1 MKFKSLNTRITFI
14 FLALILSIQIIGSIA
29 IRMSIEKNAR
39 ASVSEQLALGEK
51 IFLSLLNQNSESLSQ
66 GARILAIDYGFR
78 QAIASND
85 EETVLSALTNQQKRL
100 GANISVFYTSSKFYT
115 TADDHQIIADDKVY
129 GDVKTAA
136 KALIENA
143 QDSGSS
149 KSFAIFNNEPYQL
162 VAVPVKAPLT
172 IGWVIMGFKINNKLA
187 KTLHKLSNLEVTFM
201 SRANDANWSL
211 TASTL
216 SGPSINNILTQA
228 KNLIDPKT
236 MNREINI
243 DGISFG
249 SRYVSILN
257 SPNQVLYAVLQ
268 RSLDEATAPYKNLQ
282 LTLLILTIFGALVL
296 AVSIYYVSKFIT
308 KPITDLVQVA
318 KSLENGNYEVSIT
331 SDRTDEL
338 GELSRSFSSMSE
350 AISSREK
357 SISRLAYFDE
367 LTHLPNRTSFMLR
380 LNKALKEAE
389 VTKQQLTI
397 FILNLNRF
405 KQVNNILGHDAG
417 DEILR
422 VVAEKI
428 IATAREQDFVARIA
442 GVQFAMILTDTA
454 SEVGLSL
461 ANEISKSF
469 ENPILISMQSV
480 DVSASIGI
488 ATFPRHADNEAQ
500 LLTRAEMAMYVA
512 KANRVGTT
520 VFDKSYDINSS
531 TNLSMASE
539 LKNAI
544 ADNQLIMYVQ
554 PKVDIVTS
562 KLTSLEALVRWKH
575 PEQGFIFPDQFI
587 PFAEQTGYIQLISQ
601 WMLNEA
607 ARYSQIWNALNL
619 NYPIAVNIST
629 RDLIDQELPDK
640 INAILKTYHIDYS
653 SLSLEITESS
663 IMEDPVR
670 ALATLDKLS
679 SMNIKLSIDD
689 FGTGYSSLAY
699 LKRLPVS
706 ELKIDKSFILKMEQD
721 ESDMKIVQ
729 STIDLGH
736 NLGLKVVAEGIENH
750 IVWELLRNMG
760 CDSGQGYYMAKP
772 MPATDF
778 VSWINL
784 WDSSSIYKE
793 TRLSID

>member
-1 MKFKSLNTRITFI
+1 
-14 FLALILSIQIIGSIA
+14 
-29 IRMSIEKNAR
+29 
-39 ASVSEQLALGEK
+39 
-51 IFLSLLNQNSESLSQ
+51 
-66 GARILAIDYGFR
+66 
-78 QAIASND
+78 
-85 EETVLSALTNQQKRL
+85 
-100 GANISVFYTSSKFYT
+100 
-115 TADDHQIIADDKVY
+115 
-129 GDVKTAA
+129 
-136 KALIENA
+136 
-143 QDSGSS
+143 
-149 KSFAIFNNEPYQL
+149 
-162 VAVPVKAPLT
+162 VPVKAPLT
-172 IGWVIMGFKINNKLA
+172 IGWVIMGFKINNTLA
-187 KTLHKLSNLEVTFM
+187 KKLHKLSNLEVTFV

-216 SGPSINNILTQA
+216 SGHSISNIMTLA
-228 KNLIDPKT
+228 SNLIDAKT
-236 MNREINI
+236 MNREIDI

-268 RSLDEATAPYKNLQ
+268 RSIDEATAPYKNLQ
-282 LTLLILTIFGALVL
+282 LTLLILTIFGAFVF
-296 AVSIYYVSKFIT
+296 AISIYYVSKYIT

-318 KSLENGNYEVSIT
+318 KSLEKGNYEVSIT
-331 SDRTDEL
+331 TDRRDEL

-350 AISSREK
+350 AISTREK

-380 LNKALKEAE
+380 LNKAIEEAE
-389 VTKQQLTI
+389 VTKQQLTV

-405 KQVNNILGHDAG
+405 KQINNILGHDAG

-422 VVAEKI
+422 IVAQKI
-428 IATAREQDFVARIA
+428 KATAREQDFVARIA
-442 GVQFAMILTDTA
+442 GVQFAMILPDTT

-461 ANEISKSF
+461 ADELSKSF
-469 ENPILISMQSV
+469 ESSILISMQSV

-488 ATFPRHADNEAQ
+488 ATFPKHAKNEAQ
-500 LLTRAEMAMYVA
+500 LLTRAEMAMYAA
-512 KANRVGTT
+512 KASRVGTT
-520 VFDKSYDINSS
+520 VFDKSYDLYSS

-544 ADNQLIMYVQ
+544 AEHQLIMYVQ
-554 PKVDIVTS
+554 PKIDIATS
-562 KLTSLEALVRWKH
+562 QLTSLEALVRWKH
-575 PEQGFIFPDQFI
+575 PVKGFIFPDQFI

-607 ARYSQIWNALNL
+607 ARYSQIWNAMNL

-640 INAILKTYHIDYS
+640 ISDIFKTYQIDNS

-663 IMEDPVR
+663 IMDDPVR

-699 LKRLPVS
+699 LKRLPVN

-721 ESDMKIVQ
+721 ESDKKIVQ

-736 NLGLKVVAEGIENH
+736 NLGLKVVAEGIENQ
-750 IVWELLRNMG
+750 IVWDLLRKMG
-760 CDSGQGYYMAKP
+760 CDSGQGYYMSKP
-772 MPATDF
+772 MPANDF
-778 VSWINL
+778 ASWISL
-784 WDSSSIYKE
+784 WDKSSIYTE
-793 TRLSID
+793 TRLNID

>member
-14 FLALILSIQIIGSIA
+14 FLVLILSIQIVGSIA
-29 IRMSIEKNAR
+29 IRLSIEKNAR
-39 ASVSEQLALGEK
+39 ASVNEQLVLGEK
-51 IFLSLLNQNSESLSQ
+51 IFLSLLDQNSESLSQ

-85 EETVLSALTNQQKRL
+85 DETMLSALNNQQKRL
-100 GANISVFYTSSKFYT
+100 GANISVFYTSTKFYT
-115 TADDHQIIADDKVY
+115 TADDHQIISGEKIY
-129 GDVKTAA
+129 SDVKSAVTA
-136 KALIENA
+136 LVENA
-143 QDSGSS
+143 QDSGNF

-172 IGWVIMGFKINNKLA
+172 IGWVIMGFKINNTLA
-187 KTLHKLSNLEVTFM
+187 KKLHKLSNLEVTFV
-201 SRANDANWSL
+201 SRANDSNWSL

-216 SGPSINNILTQA
+216 TGHSIKSVMTQPSNI
-228 KNLIDPKT
+228 IDTKT

-243 DGISFG
+243 NGMSFG

-257 SPNQVLYAVLQ
+257 SPNQMLYAVLQ
-268 RSLDEATAPYKNLQ
+268 RSIDEATAPYKNLQ
-282 LTLLILTIFGALVL
+282 LTLLILTIFGAFVF
-296 AVSIYYVSKFIT
+296 AISIYYVSKYIT

-318 KSLENGNYEVSIT
+318 NRLEQGNYEVSIT
-331 SDRTDEL
+331 TDRKDEL

-350 AISSREK
+350 AISTREK

-380 LNKALKEAE
+380 LNKALEEAE

-405 KQVNNILGHDAG
+405 KQINNILGHDAG

-422 VVAEKI
+422 VVAQKI
-428 IATAREQDFVARIA
+428 KATARSQDFVARIA
-442 GVQFAMILTDTA
+442 GVQFAMILPDTT
-454 SEVGLSL
+454 SEIGLSL
-461 ANEISKSF
+461 ANDLSKSF
-469 ENPILISMQSV
+469 ESPILISMQSV

-488 ATFPRHADNEAQ
+488 ASFPKHAKNEAK
-500 LLTRAEMAMYVA
+500 LLTRAEMAMYAA
-512 KANRVGTT
+512 KASRVGTT

-544 ADNQLIMYVQ
+544 AGNQLIMYVQ
-554 PKVDIVTS
+554 PKIDIATS

-575 PEQGFIFPDQFI
+575 PEKGFVFPDQFI

-607 ARYSQIWNALNL
+607 ARYSQIWNTMNL
-619 NYPIAVNIST
+619 HYPIAVNIST
-629 RDLIDQELPDK
+629 RDLIDQELPEK
-640 INAILKTYHIDYS
+640 INAIFKTYNIDDS

-663 IMEDPVR
+663 IMDDPVR

-679 SMNIKLSIDD
+679 NMNIKLSIDD

-699 LKRLPVS
+699 LKRLPVN

-721 ESDMKIVQ
+721 ESDKKIVQ

-736 NLGLKVVAEGIENH
+736 NLGLKVVAEGIENQV
-750 IVWELLRNMG
+750 VWDLLRKMG
-760 CDSGQGYYMAKP
+760 CDSGQGYYMSKP
-772 MPATDF
+772 MPASDF

-793 TRLSID
+793 TQLNID